1 MEIMN
6 ALTIGVAVITFN
18 GLKYLPQQLESIL
31 TQTRP
36 INHIVISDDRSTDG
50 TWEFLE
56 AWSKQSPVP
65 VTLIRNETQLGLT
78 RNFEQSIAAVDTD
91 IIFTCD
97 QDDVWAPE
105 RVELLTQV
113 FEQHPGVLLVHTDAT
128 LVDAAGRDMGKT
140 LLGELELSPSERTAI
155 QSGNAFS
162 VYCRRNVVTGATA
175 AIRRTLLDIALPFP
189 TNHFHDAWLALLA
202 AAAGEVRLL
211 DRSTIQYR
219 QHGNN
224 LVGVKKKGPWMEFR
238 HLLWQLKGPQQLRT
252 MLNDNVQSQTV
263 LFERLSRYPLVS
275 PAALDFAARSQGF
288 YHDRAKLS
296 SSALQRTTAVLKA
309 YFSGQYGKFSYAPRT
324 HAIRDV
330 LKR

>member
-1 MEIMN
+1 MN

-36 INHIVISDDRSTDG
+36 VNHIVISDDRSTDG

-56 AWSKQSPVP
+56 AWAKQTSIP

-78 RNFEQSIAAVDTD
+78 RNFEQSIAAVDAD

-97 QDDVWAPE
+97 QDDVWVPE

-113 FEQHPGVLLVHTDAT
+113 FEQHASVLLVHTDAT

-140 LLGELELSPSERTAI
+140 LLGELGLLPSERHAI
-155 QSGNAFS
+155 QNGHAFS

-175 AIRRTLLDIALPFP
+175 AIRRTLLDMALPFP

-211 DRSTIQYR
+211 DVSTIQYR

-238 HLLWQLKGPQQLRT
+238 HVLWQLKGPEQLGT
-252 MLNDNVQSQTV
+252 MLNDNVQSQTI
-263 LFERLSRYPLVS
+263 LFERLLRYPLMS
-275 PAALDFAARSQGF
+275 PAALDFAAKSLGF
-288 YHDRAKLS
+288 YHDRAKLHS
-296 SSALQRTTAVLKA
+296 SPVRRTMVVLKD
-309 YFSGQYGKFSYAPRT
+309 YFSGRYGKFSYAPRT